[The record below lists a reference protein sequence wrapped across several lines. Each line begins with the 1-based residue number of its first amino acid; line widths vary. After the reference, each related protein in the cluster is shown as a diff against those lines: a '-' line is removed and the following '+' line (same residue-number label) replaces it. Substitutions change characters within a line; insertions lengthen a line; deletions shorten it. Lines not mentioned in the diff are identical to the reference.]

1 MLEDQRMLKKRGSTQ
16 FVMFLALVMGILMG
30 SFAYGADDAAA
41 KAKESYVGEDPLLK
55 HSPICPHRIFH
66 NSELMDKF
74 HNPTDWIEMGLDLRL
89 RYVYA
94 NNAMTQDQQA
104 ANNEWHYSRN
114 RMRLKTKFKLSENVD
129 FNLKLTWEWRHFDKG
144 WANQQETDLDEIVF
158 DNFNLTVRN
167 LFDAP
172 LTMVIGRQDI
182 ILGDGWLVLDGTPA
196 DGSRTIYFDAAR
208 FTYKIS
214 EETTADVIFI
224 YQFDDENKWLSPINH
239 RKDQRH
245 TTNGQDEKGLILYVS
260 NKSFEN
266 TTIDGYYIYKEDNKS
281 RATYRETAHAA
292 VDSEIH
298 TIGVRIAKKLDDNW
312 KWRGEIA
319 KQFGR
324 KDKDRLDAL
333 GGTTRLTYA
342 FNDENKNELFFDYE
356 YLSGDDPGSSVDE
369 GFDPL
374 WGEWPQYAR
383 GGDLQAYVWQG
394 EGAVGAVSNLHR
406 FGIGHKFSPF
416 EKWTFETTYNLMFAD
431 ESTLRNTPVGNRKYS
446 NSGNLRGQMLTAWW
460 KYKCCKN
467 LSYHFLVDYFVP
479 GSYYAAG
486 NRDACI
492 FARFEVIFAF

>member
-1 MLEDQRMLKKRGSTQ
+1 MVKKRSRRQ
-16 FVMFLALVMGILMG
+16 FVTFLALIIGVLLIS

-41 KAKESYVGEDPLLK
+41 KAKESYVGEKPLLK

-74 HNPTDWIEMGLDLRL
+74 HNPADWIEMGFDLRI
-89 RYVYA
+89 RYVYGK
-94 NNAMTQDQQA
+94 NIITQDTQVRSSD
-104 ANNEWHYSRN
+104 WHYSRN
-114 RMRLKTKFKLSENVD
+114 RARLSAKFKLSENVD
-129 FNLKLTWEWRHFDKG
+129 FNTKLTWEWRHWDRPKG
-144 WANQQETDLDEIVF
+144 FASHTDFDEIVF
-158 DNFNLTVRN
+158 DTFNLTVRN

-172 LTMVIGRQDI
+172 LTGVFGRQDI
-182 ILGDGWLVLDGTPA
+182 ILGDGWLVLDGTPF
-196 DGSRTIYFDAAR
+196 DGFRTIYFDAAR
-208 FTYKIS
+208 FTYKLS

-239 RKDQRH
+239 KRHARH
-245 TTNGQDEKGLILYVS
+245 TTNGQDEKGMILYVS

-281 RATYRETAHAA
+281 RSTYTETAHAA

-342 FNDENKNELFFDYE
+342 FNDENKNELFVDYE
-356 YLSGDDPGSSVDE
+356 YLSGDEPGTDEDE

-374 WGEWPQYAR
+374 WGEYPQSAR
-383 GGDLQAYVWQG
+383 GGDLQAYLWAT

-416 EKWTFETTYNLMFAD
+416 EKWTFETSYNVMFAD
-431 ESTLRNTPVGNRKYS
+431 TNPLQNTPAVNPKYS
-446 NSGNLRGQMLTAWW
+446 GGGSLRGQMLTAYW
-460 KYKCCKN
+460 KYKCCKS

-479 GSYYAAG
+479 GSYYDNG

-492 FARFEVIFAF
+492 FARAQIIFAF

>member
-1 MLEDQRMLKKRGSTQ
+1 MVQKKRQ
-16 FVMFLALVMGILMG
+16 FVVFLALIISILLTG
-30 SFAYGADDAAA
+30 SLAYGADGTDAA
-41 KAKESYVGEDPLLK
+41 KAKSYVGQDPLLG
-55 HSPICPHRIFH
+55 HSPLCPSCIFH
-66 NSELMDKF
+66 NSELLDKF

-89 RYVYA
+89 RWVYA
-94 NNAMTQDQQA
+94 NNATTQDQQT
-104 ANNEWHYSRN
+104 ANHEWHYSRN
-114 RMRLKTKFKLSENVD
+114 RARLSTKFKLSENVD
-129 FNLKLTWEWRHFDKG
+129 FNMRLTWEWRHWDLPRG
-144 WANQQETDLDEIVF
+144 RPSHTDLDEIVF

-182 ILGDGWLVLDGTPA
+182 ILGDGWLVCDGTPY

-208 FTYKIS
+208 FTYKLS
-214 EETTADVIFI
+214 EETTADVVFI

-239 RKDQRH
+239 RRH
-245 TTNGQDEKGLILYVS
+245 TAQGRHSTNGQDEKGMILYLS

-281 RATYRETAHAA
+281 RGTYA
-292 VDSEIH
+292 VTPQAGIDSEIH

-324 KDKDRLDAL
+324 KDKDKLDAL

-342 FNDENKNELFFDYE
+342 FNDEHQNELFVDYE
-356 YLSGDDPGSSVDE
+356 YLSGDRPGTDNDE

-374 WGEWPQYAR
+374 WGEWPQFAR
-383 GGDLQAYVWQG
+383 GGDLPAYLWAS
-394 EGAVGAVSNLHR
+394 EGAVGATSNLHR
-406 FGIGHKFSPF
+406 FGLGHKFSPF
-416 EKWTFETTYNLMFAD
+416 EKWTFETSYNLMFAD
-431 ESTLRNTPVGNRKYS
+431 TNAMRNINANKYS
-446 NSGNLRGQMLTAWW
+446 SGGNLRGQMITAWW

-479 GSYYAAG
+479 GSYYDQT
-486 NRDACI
+486 NRDACV